1 MRILFILIFNIFLS
15 SIIIS
20 QPWPA
25 KIWENPITGTN
36 PNSNNPYT
44 TGDVVHSKITVSGIG
59 RGSGISGEN
68 ANNRYNAKGWNTG
81 SSRDNNDY
89 FYFILTPN
97 SNYYINFYEFTYS
110 GQASGTGPTS
120 FQVSSS
126 IDGYTSGLGSP
137 SASGATIDLS
147 GSSFQHVSNAIE
159 FRIYGWNASGGAGTF
174 SINDFN
180 FKASYITLPVT
191 FSTVTATPLKNTT
204 AISFST
210 ASETNNDYFTIERSG
225 DGRSYDAIGE
235 IDGAGDSRSEIKY
248 TFTDERPLPGINY
261 YRIKQTDF
269 DGRYDFSEVRAV
281 RHSRGN
287 LVVTPRTTEG
297 RLQVVTDAVDYSLE
311 VYNTSGQLVKAFSSL
326 SQDQSISIE
335 DLTASI
341 YYIRTISG
349 GHAETIRIVKM

>member
-1 MRILFILIFNIFLS
+1 MKYFVTFVFLFFFGTCVFSQADIPFYYDSSWGNLS
-15 SIIIS
+15 MS
-20 QPWPA
+20 
-25 KIWENPITGTN
+25 NGNLT
-36 PNSNNPYT
+36 SNNAENYDSNNEHRIDE
-44 TGDVVHSKITVSGIG
+44 TGHYVQLNVKKLVS
-59 RGSGISGEN
+59 
-68 ANNRYNAKGWNTG
+68 
-81 SSRDNNDY
+81 
-89 FYFILTPN
+89 
-97 SNYYINFYEFTYS
+97 
-110 GQASGTGPTS
+110 
-120 FQVSSS
+120 
-126 IDGYTSGLGSP
+126 
-137 SASGATIDLS
+137 
-147 GSSFQHVSNAIE
+147 
-159 FRIYGWNASGGAGTF
+159 GTF
-174 SINDFN
+174 SVKLIAKTGGGTWSGTVLVQESANGSTWNTLQSVSSIGNNNAFVTPSNSISNGTKYLRVFFSNRLAGSNIGVDN
-180 FKASYITLPVT
+180 FSVNGVLPVT
-191 FSTVTATPLKNTT
+191 FSSFTATPVKNTT
-204 AISFST
+204 AITFTT

-311 VYNTSGQLVKAFSSL
+311 VFNTSGQLVKSFSSL

-335 DLTASI
+335 DLTAGI